1 MGGSAKY
8 RAAKK
13 AQQNT
18 NSANNANQ
26 NNNAQQQNQQNMNNR
41 AVNMLQKRQQRLQQQ
56 QQKQQQAQQQQAS
69 STSGSA
75 TYDNFMKMT
84 DDEKAAFITQAVG
97 TKGSINQLPILLQKG
112 GENRAQKYAYALDL
126 NAKPTLLSSQ
136 EFQQFMKDNNI
147 PKSEML
153 TQSRGNPNSL
163 TSYMTSDYNY
173 LGGRNGGDVHG
184 DGQYFAKS
192 GGHNT
197 GYGGYS
203 MNAVLNPKTAKVVN
217 ESQLQK
223 IYNNFSPA
231 LKKVAA
237 NRYGEIN
244 PYMVATIAGYNVIR
258 VDKGYHAQLGYT
270 VVLDRSAT
278 VVENRIF

>member
-1 MGGSAKY
+1 M
-8 RAAKK
+8 
-13 AQQNT
+13 
-18 NSANNANQ
+18 
-26 NNNAQQQNQQNMNNR
+26 
-41 AVNMLQKRQQRLQQQ
+41 
-56 QQKQQQAQQQQAS
+56 
-69 STSGSA
+69 
-75 TYDNFMKMT
+75 
-84 DDEKAAFITQAVG
+84 
-97 TKGSINQLPILLQKG
+97 
-112 GENRAQKYAYALDL
+112 
-126 NAKPTLLSSQ
+126 NAKPTLLDSQ
-136 EFQQFMKDNNI
+136 EFKQYMKDNNI

-184 DGQYFAKS
+184 DGQYFAKT
-192 GGHNT
+192 GGQNT
-197 GYGGYS
+197 GYGGHS

-223 IYNNFSPA
+223 IYDGFSPA
-231 LKKVAA
+231 LKKVAG
-237 NRYGEIN
+237 NRYGQLN